1 MMAARPK
8 RWGDCGHGGDAARNR
23 EGETVGLN
31 ATRTNGGPPLVKP
44 PTGVAIIGCGYWG
57 INYVRVFA
65 DFPDAF
71 VLSVCDQRE
80 ARLAEIERRFADL
93 AVTQS
98 VDEALDL
105 PGVDVAVIATEAQS
119 HHDLAMRALER
130 GKHVL
135 IEKPLTLRAH
145 EASELIEL
153 AEERSLVLLVGH
165 TFIYNPGVSA
175 VKERIVEG
183 DLGRVYYAYSRRTS
197 LGPIRHDVN
206 ALWDLAAHDIAI
218 FNFLLDSQP
227 EWVSAVGAKVLRNS
241 REDVGFI
248 ALGYPGE
255 LVAHVHVS
263 WADPNKVREVVVVG
277 SDRRIVFNDLDPLER
292 VRIFDKGV
300 KAVHEPTSW
309 GEYHFQLRD
318 GSITSPAVP
327 FLEPLKSQCGHFLHC
342 VRRGERPRTDG
353 RHGRA
358 VVQAMEA
365 IEASVA
371 QRGAPVPVNGWANG
385 SGNGAGNGVV
395 SQLAASVAA
404 AAGA

>member
-1 MMAARPK
+1 
-8 RWGDCGHGGDAARNR
+8 
-23 EGETVGLN
+23 VN
-31 ATRTNGGPPLVKP
+31 AMRTNGGPPLAKA

-65 DFPDAF
+65 ELPDAF
-71 VLSVCDQRE
+71 VHTVCDQRE
-80 ARLAEIERRFADL
+80 GRRAEVERRFAEVV
-93 AVTQS
+93 ATRTVE
-98 VDEALDL
+98 EALDA
-105 PGVDVAVIATEAQS
+105 PGVDVAVIATEAHS
-119 HHDLAMRALER
+119 HYDIAMLALER

-135 IEKPLTLRAH
+135 VEKPLTLRSAQ
-145 EASELIEL
+145 ARELVAV
-153 AEERSLVLLVGH
+153 AEERDLVLLVGH
-165 TFIYNPGVSA
+165 TFIYNTGVRA
-175 VKERIVEG
+175 VKERVVAG
-183 DLGRVYYAYSRRTS
+183 DLGRVYYAYARRTS
-197 LGPIRHDVN
+197 LGPFRDDVN

-227 EWVSAVGAKVLRNS
+227 EWVSAVGAKVLRNAH
-241 REDVGFI
+241 EDVGFI
-248 ALGYPGE
+248 ALGYPGD
-255 LVAHVHVS
+255 LLAHVHVS

-300 KAVHEPTSW
+300 KAVHEPTNF

-318 GSITSPAVP
+318 GAITSPAVP

-353 RHGRA
+353 LQGMA

-371 QRGAPVPVNGWANG
+371 QQGAPVRVGG
-385 SGNGAGNGVV
+385 STNGAAGNLADDLVV
-395 SQLAASVAA
+395 PVSA
-404 AAGA
+404 